1 MNTIELLNK
10 GIDKLKTKK
19 IRTSQIDSEILL
31 SKILN
36 KTREKMLTSLEKSV
50 NDKNILE
57 FDRLILRRLEKEPV
71 AHILK
76 EKEFWSKN
84 FEINKSTLIP
94 RPETEL
100 MVDRLVKIYKNKK
113 ISIIDIGT
121 GSGCILISILSE
133 LKNSYGVGIDISK
146 DAIKI
151 AKKNAKK
158 HKILNN
164 VRFINKSIT
173 DTHNRKYDL
182 VVSNPPYI
190 KTRDINYLDD
200 GVKMYEPKTAL
211 DGGNDG
217 LDLIKKVIYKTK
229 YILKLNGR
237 LALEIGYKQ
246 KLKVSEILYKN
257 NFRIEHI
264 IRDYGDNI
272 RCFISKYNG

>member
-50 NDKNILE
+50 NYKNILE
-57 FDRLILRRLEKEPV
+57 FNRLILRRLEKEPV

-146 DAIKI
+146 DAIEI
-151 AKKNAKK
+151 AKKKRKK
-158 HKILNN
+158 TQN
-164 VRFINKSIT
+164 
-173 DTHNRKYDL
+173 
-182 VVSNPPYI
+182 
-190 KTRDINYLDD
+190 
-200 GVKMYEPKTAL
+200 
-211 DGGNDG
+211 
-217 LDLIKKVIYKTK
+217 
-229 YILKLNGR
+229 
-237 LALEIGYKQ
+237 
-246 KLKVSEILYKN
+246 
-257 NFRIEHI
+257 IE
-264 IRDYGDNI
+264 
-272 RCFISKYNG
+272 